1 MPPTRRK
8 STQTTRAQPT
18 LSFNSHAAKIT
29 KPSVSSCK
37 ASKNA
42 KKATVLDTV
51 STPST
56 PAAEDV
62 IDSDGKDGD
71 EGRSERV
78 KGETTTS
85 ELAIREQVAAEKKE
99 QRSEAEDRVRGVSD
113 AQIRRY
119 WNGKEEGRKAPR
131 GRWIRYAALKET
143 ER

>member
-8 STQTTRAQPT
+8 STQAGRAQPT

-29 KPSVSSCK
+29 KPSVSSSK

-42 KKATVLDTV
+42 KTATVLDTL
-51 STPST
+51 STLST

-62 IDSDGKDGD
+62 IGSDEKDGG
-71 EGRSERV
+71 EGKIEGV

-99 QRSEAEDRVRGVSD
+99 ERSEVEERARGVSD
-113 AQIRRY
+113 AQTRRY

>member
-8 STQTTRAQPT
+8 SAQTARAQPT

-29 KPSVSSCK
+29 KPSVSSSK

-51 STPST
+51 STPLT

-62 IDSDGKDGD
+62 IDSDEKDGG
-71 EGRSERV
+71 EGKIEGV
-78 KGETTTS
+78 KGETTS

-99 QRSEAEDRVRGVSD
+99 AKSEAEERARGVSD